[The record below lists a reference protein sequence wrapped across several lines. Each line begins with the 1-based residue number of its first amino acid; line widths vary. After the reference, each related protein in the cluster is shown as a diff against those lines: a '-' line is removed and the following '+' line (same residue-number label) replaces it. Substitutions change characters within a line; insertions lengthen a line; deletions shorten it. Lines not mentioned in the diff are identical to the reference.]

1 MNTFFSVILAK
12 VTNVKISY
20 HTSIHLM
27 RQKDW
32 TFRLMREATYIIV
45 ASYERD
51 KAVSPKD
58 HEFSNRVRPR
68 QLVFFELINCMGT
81 NKFIRSLRT
90 PKPWGAHLVLR
101 SHMRFARQ
109 KNNRRDFKYFETCIK
124 LGREFPDVRFAASSL
139 LFR

>member
-1 MNTFFSVILAK
+1 LNTFFSVILAK

-32 TFRLMREATYIIV
+32 TFRLMREATFIIV
-45 ASYERD
+45 ARYERD

-81 NKFIRSLRT
+81 NEFIRSLKNSKTMGRGLGSS
-90 PKPWGAHLVLR
+90 KPYEIR
-101 SHMRFARQ
+101 SAEKQQKRFQ
-109 KNNRRDFKYFETCIK
+109 IF
-124 LGREFPDVRFAASSL
+124 
-139 LFR
+139 